1 VDILV
6 GTQMLAK
13 GHDFPRLTLVGVLGA
28 DSALFAADWRAP
40 ERLFAQLMQVAGRA
54 GRAEL
59 KGEVLI
65 QTQYPDH
72 PLYGALVAHDY
83 PSYAA
88 TLLKEREQAGFP
100 PYAYQAMLRAEAPD
114 MADAIAFLTA
124 ARALPVTEEFR
135 DIALYDPVPM
145 HLSRLAN
152 LERGQLLAESPSRP
166 ALQAFLP
173 RWREAIE
180 GIKAPAKLRWHLEVD
195 PLEF

>member
-1 VDILV
+1 MRPV
-6 GTQMLAK
+6 
-13 GHDFPRLTLVGVLGA
+13 RR
-28 DSALFAADWRAP
+28 DWRAP

-72 PLYGALVAHDY
+72 PLFAALVAHDY
-83 PSYAA
+83 PGFAA
-88 TLLKEREQAGFP
+88 EQLKEREQAGFP
-100 PYAYQAMLRAEAPD
+100 PYAFQAMLRAEAPE
-114 MADAIAFLTA
+114 MADAIAFLKA
-124 ARALPVTEEFR
+124 AAAELPVIGEHENVF
-135 DIALYDPVPM
+135 IYDPVPM
-145 HLSRLAN
+145 KMARLAN
-152 LERGQLLAESPSRP
+152 LERGQLLAESHSRP

-180 GIKAPAKLRWHLEVD
+180 GLKAPSKLRWHIEVD